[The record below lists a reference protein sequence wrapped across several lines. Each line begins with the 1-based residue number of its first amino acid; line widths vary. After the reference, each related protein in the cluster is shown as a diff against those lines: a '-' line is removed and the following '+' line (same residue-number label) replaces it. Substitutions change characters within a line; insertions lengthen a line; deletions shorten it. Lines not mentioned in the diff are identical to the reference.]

1 MRHGELGDLAADNLR
16 SRPTATSVLHAVL
29 RHQLNAERL
38 SVNEESMSMT
48 IFGRFNVRVVVAGA
62 GLCGVAMA
70 LGPQV
75 AAAPLLT
82 GGYDCMSTSAGEVG
96 AAPAAAACAPAAAPV
111 ADMAGIPM
119 ALPGPVPV
127 VPAAPPVP
135 VVPLAPP
142 VPVVPVAAPVPL
154 GAPLAPVA
162 GGAPLTDMAGA
173 FGGKGDPTSPPAAG
187 APVSGQPILP
197 GPGA

>member
-1 MRHGELGDLAADNLR
+1 
-16 SRPTATSVLHAVL
+16 
-29 RHQLNAERL
+29 
-38 SVNEESMSMT
+38 MSMT
-48 IFGRFNVRVVVAGA
+48 NFGRFNVRVVAAGA
-62 GLCGVAMA
+62 GLCGVAIA
-70 LGPQV
+70 LSPHV
-75 AAAPLLT
+75 AAAPLPT
-82 GGYDCMSTSAGEVG
+82 GGYECFSASAGEAG
-96 AAPAAAACAPAAAPV
+96 GAPAAAACSPASAPL

-142 VPVVPVAAPVPL
+142 VPVVPVAPPVPL

-162 GGAPLTDMAGA
+162 GGAPLTDMSGA
-173 FGGKGDPTSPPAAG
+173 FGGKGDPTNPPADG

>member
-1 MRHGELGDLAADNLR
+1 
-16 SRPTATSVLHAVL
+16 
-29 RHQLNAERL
+29 
-38 SVNEESMSMT
+38 MT
-48 IFGRFNVRVVVAGA
+48 IFGRFNVRVVAAGA
-62 GLCGVAMA
+62 GLCGAAMA
-70 LGPQV
+70 LSPHV
-75 AAAPLLT
+75 AAAPLPT
-82 GGYDCMSTSAGEVG
+82 GGYECFSASAGEVG
-96 AAPAAAACAPAAAPV
+96 AAPGAAPCSPASAPL

-142 VPVVPVAAPVPL
+142 VPVVPVAPPVPL

-173 FGGKGDPTSPPAAG
+173 FGGKGDPTNPPAVG